1 MSENNN
7 QYAINIKGKKGLRR
21 IFNAYGYSLAGL
33 KAACSE
39 AAFRQLLL
47 LNSVLIV
54 LVFVLDFSILTRMVL
69 IMASFLS
76 WIVELFNTAIEAAV
90 DHTSLAQHPL
100 AKRAKDTASA
110 AQLLTMLLLIILW
123 SLALWHDNPL
133 NWF

>member
-1 MSENNN
+1 MPENNK
-7 QYAINIKGKKGLRR
+7 QYANTIKGKTGIRR

-39 AAFRQLLL
+39 SAFRQLLW
-47 LNSVLIV
+47 LNGILIV
-54 LVFVLDFSILTRMVL
+54 LVFVLDFGILTRMVL

-90 DHTSLAQHPL
+90 DHTSLAKHPL

-110 AQLLTMLLLIILW
+110 AQLLTMVLLAILW
-123 SLALWHDNPL
+123 VLAFWRDYLV

>member
-1 MSENNN
+1 MPENN
-7 QYAINIKGKKGLRR
+7 QSFATSIKGKKGLRR

-33 KAACSE
+33 KAAYSE
-39 AAFRQLLL
+39 SAFRQLLA

-54 LVFVLDFSILTRMVL
+54 LVFVLDFGSLTRMVL

-90 DHTSLAQHPL
+90 DHTSLEKHPL

-110 AQLLTMLLLIILW
+110 AQLLTMLLLAVLW
-123 SLALWHDNPL
+123 SMALWSDYFV

>member
-1 MSENNN
+1 MPENNK
-7 QYAINIKGKKGLRR
+7 QYANTIKGKTGLRR

-39 AAFRQLLL
+39 SAFRQLLW
-47 LNSVLIV
+47 LNGILIV
-54 LVFVLDFSILTRMVL
+54 LVFVLDFGILTRMVL

-90 DHTSLAQHPL
+90 DHTSLAKHPL

-110 AQLLTMLLLIILW
+110 AQLLTMLLLAILW
-123 SLALWHDNPL
+123 VLALWRDYL
-133 NWF
+133 VNWF

>member
-1 MSENNN
+1 MPENN
-7 QYAINIKGKKGLRR
+7 QSFATSIKGKKGLRR

-39 AAFRQLLL
+39 SAFRQLLA

-54 LVFVLDFSILTRMVL
+54 LIFVLDFGSLTRMVL

-90 DHTSLAQHPL
+90 DHTSLEKHPL

-110 AQLLTMLLLIILW
+110 AQLLTMLLLAVLW
-123 SLALWHDNPL
+123 SMALWRDYFV

>member
-1 MSENNN
+1 MPENNN
-7 QYAINIKGKKGLRR
+7 QYAINVKGKKGLRR

-39 AAFRQLLL
+39 SGFRQLLL

-54 LVFVLDFSILTRMVL
+54 LVFVLDFGMQTRMVL

-90 DHTSLAQHPL
+90 DHTSLAKHPL

-110 AQLLTMLLLIILW
+110 AQLLALLLLAILW
-123 SLALWHDNPL
+123 LLALWRDYL
-133 NWF
+133 INWF